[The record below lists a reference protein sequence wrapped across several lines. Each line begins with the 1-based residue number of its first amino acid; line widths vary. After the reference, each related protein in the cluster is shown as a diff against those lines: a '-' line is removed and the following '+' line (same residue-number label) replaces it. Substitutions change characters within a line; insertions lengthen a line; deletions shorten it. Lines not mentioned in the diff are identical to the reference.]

1 MTGLI
6 GSYSFL
12 PSAESREF
20 IGRDRPPRRVA
31 CREVDFKGQNLRVTQ
46 VVLKSQ
52 VLVVLIPPQEVSKWV
67 QAYQKW
73 NRSIYCRPLHVQ
85 SIGNLQQE
93 SILNRRNE
101 ATVK

>member
-31 CREVDFKGQNLRVTQ
+31 CREVDFKGQSVDVPLVI
-46 VVLKSQ
+46 SQ
-52 VLVVLIPPQEVSKWV
+52 RGAACHAGRPQESGPS
-67 QAYQKW
+67 
-73 NRSIYCRPLHVQ
+73 SIDPASRGL
-85 SIGNLQQE
+85 
-93 SILNRRNE
+93 
-101 ATVK
+101 